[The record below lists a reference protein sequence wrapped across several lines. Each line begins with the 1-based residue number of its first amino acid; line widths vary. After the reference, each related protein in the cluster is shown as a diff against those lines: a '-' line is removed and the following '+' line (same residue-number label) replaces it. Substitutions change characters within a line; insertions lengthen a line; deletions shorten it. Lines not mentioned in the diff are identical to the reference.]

1 MNNNNPGANSKLR
14 IAQSQNFLSS
24 NDELKQLWLAC
35 YFERRLA
42 KPMIQAMDLKHSID
56 VLTDMVKRDIVD
68 FRVVAP
74 LILGLSKIYQKKFN
88 YLISES
94 STTLDSLRN
103 PFQEQADKVR
113 AYQKGDN
120 QARKK
125 PV

>member
-1 MNNNNPGANSKLR
+1 M
-14 IAQSQNFLSS
+14 
-24 NDELKQLWLAC
+24 WLAC

-42 KPMIQAMDLKHSID
+42 KPMIQAMDLQHSIS
-56 VLTDMVKRDIVD
+56 VLTAMVQQEIVD

-94 STTLDSLRN
+94 NTTLENLRN
-103 PFQEQADKVR
+103 PFQDLPEKKQKAGDEQQEGK
-113 AYQKGDN
+113 
-120 QARKK
+120 ARKK